1 MSSSVNA
8 AQRISALI
16 DGARHSATSRGL
28 PFDVTEIYV
37 RALVRC
43 GLDGDEARHLVSDPA
58 HDPVN
63 RILHFAGSSHNFAV
77 LAIEEALA
85 AA

>member
-1 MSSSVNA
+1 MPASA
-8 AQRISALI
+8 AERIRALI
-16 DGARHSATSRGL
+16 AAASSARVV
-28 PFDVTEIYV
+28 DVNEIYV

-43 GLDGDEARHLVSDPA
+43 GISRDEASQLVAANDQ
-58 HDPVN
+58 DPVL
-63 RILHFAGSSHNFAV
+63 RILHFAGDSHNFAV

>member
-1 MSSSVNA
+1 MPASA
-8 AQRISALI
+8 AERIRALI
-16 DGARHSATSRGL
+16 AAASSARVV
-28 PFDVTEIYV
+28 DVNEIYV

-43 GLDGDEARHLVSDPA
+43 GISRDEASQLVAANDL
-58 HDPVN
+58 DPVL
-63 RILHFAGSSHNFAV
+63 RILHFAGDSHNFAV